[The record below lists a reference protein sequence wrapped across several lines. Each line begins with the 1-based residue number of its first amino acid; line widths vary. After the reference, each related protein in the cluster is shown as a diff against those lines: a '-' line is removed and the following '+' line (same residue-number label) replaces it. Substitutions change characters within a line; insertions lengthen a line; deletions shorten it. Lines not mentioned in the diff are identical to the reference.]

1 MTDPRLLSWSLIVY
15 SQIAS
20 TLSNVLSRD
29 IKHVKLDEQG
39 RIDSL
44 VQAGVSDY
52 FAKFI
57 TRLELMASNDFEKA
71 TGDVVQR
78 LTGHPP
84 KSFKEFAEENKS
96 VWNA

>member
-1 MTDPRLLSWSLIVY
+1 
-15 SQIAS
+15 
-20 TLSNVLSRD
+20 VLGRE

-52 FAKFI
+52 FAKFM
-57 TRLELMASNDFEKA
+57 TRLELLASNNFEKA

-84 KSFKEFAEENKS
+84 KSFKEFAEANKS
-96 VWNA
+96 AWKA

>member
-1 MTDPRLLSWSLIVY
+1 MIHT
-15 SQIAS
+15 QIAS
-20 TLSNVLSRD
+20 ILSDVLGRK
-29 IKHVKLDEQG
+29 ITHVKLDEQG
-39 RIDSL
+39 RIDGL

-52 FAKFI
+52 FAKFM
-57 TRLELMASNDFEKA
+57 TRLELLASDDFEKA

-96 VWNA
+96 VWKV

>member
-1 MTDPRLLSWSLIVY
+1 LTDPRLLTWSLIVY

-84 KSFKEFAEENKS
+84 KSFKDFAEENKS

>member
-1 MTDPRLLSWSLIVY
+1 
-15 SQIAS
+15 
-20 TLSNVLSRD
+20 VLGRE

-44 VQAGVSDY
+44 IQAGVSDY
-52 FAKFI
+52 FAKFM
-57 TRLELMASNDFEKA
+57 TRLELLASNNFEKA

-84 KSFKEFAEENKS
+84 KSFKEFAEANKS
-96 VWNA
+96 AWKA

>member
-1 MTDPRLLSWSLIVY
+1 MTGPRLLSWSLIVY
-15 SQIAS
+15 PQIAS
-20 TLSNVLSRD
+20 TLSNVLGRK

-52 FAKFI
+52 FANFI
-57 TRLELMASNDFEKA
+57 TRLELLASNDFEKA